1 MNERVLVTGAT
12 GFIGSHVA
20 AMFAAAGWSVRATV
34 RASSDLKWVE
44 GLDVETVEADLAT
57 PADLTHAVSD
67 VQVVVHSAGLTR
79 ARSPEELQWV
89 NVEATSRL
97 AEASAAAGVRRFVY
111 LSSLAARGPD
121 PVRGPRGLL
130 PGPTP
135 ASDYGRSKRA
145 GEEALQPFVGAMS
158 AVVLRLAGV
167 YGPRDNDLLPM
178 FRMADRGW
186 LAVPAGDGRVQPV
199 HVSDAARATLKAVEA
214 EPVATPLPL
223 AEEHSYTW
231 PEVAEALGEAVG
243 RRLRVMRAPAGLYTA
258 AGALSEGVARLADRL
273 PALDRRKARDLAVH
287 SYTCDIEPTV
297 RALGWKPEIE
307 MPEGLRQTAT
317 WYREVGWL
325 QAK

>member
-1 MNERVLVTGAT
+1 MRERVLVTGAT

-20 AMFAAAGWSVRATV
+20 AAFAAAGWRVRVTV
-34 RASSDLKWVE
+34 RASSDLRWLE

-57 PADLTHAVSD
+57 PADLSHAVTD

-79 ARSPEELQWV
+79 ARRVEELQWV

-97 AEASAAAGVRRFVY
+97 AGASAAAGVRRFVF

-121 PVRGPRGLL
+121 PIRTRRGFL

-145 GEEALQPFVGAMS
+145 GEEALKPFSDAMS
-158 AVVLRLAGV
+158 TVVLRLAGV
-167 YGPRDNDLLPM
+167 YGPRDDDLLPM

-186 LAVPAGDGRVQPV
+186 LAIPAGDMRVQPI
-199 HVSDAARATLKAVEA
+199 HVTDVAAAAMKAVDA
-214 EPVATPLPL
+214 EPVTAPLPL
-223 AEEHSYTW
+223 AEAHSYTW
-231 PEVAEALGEAVG
+231 PEVAGALGEAVQ

-258 AGALSEGVARLADRL
+258 AGALVEGAARLADRM
-273 PALDRRKARDLAVH
+273 PALDRRKARDVAVH

-307 MPEGLRQTAT
+307 MPEGLRQTAA

-325 QAK
+325 TAR